1 MLLLKNG
8 TTAAGNQVDIL
19 IDDTK
24 IIKIASNLEDSN
36 AETIDL
42 QGKLVAPGLIDV
54 HVHLREPGNTRK
66 ETIASGTAAAARGGY
81 TTIAAMPNTNPV
93 PDSLENVHFV
103 ESLIQKDAKIRVLP
117 YASIT
122 VNEAGQE
129 LIDFESVANTTI
141 LGYTDDGKGIQEAGM
156 MYLAMEKAAALNK
169 PIVAHCEDESLL
181 FDGYIHMGEY
191 AAAKG
196 HRGILSASESV
207 HIARDIMLAQ
217 ATGVHYHV
225 CHISTKESVA
235 LVRLGKSLGIKV
247 TAEVSPHHLI
257 LADTDIK
264 DDDTNYKMNPPL
276 RSPEDREA
284 LIAGLLDGTIDM
296 IATDHAPHTAEEKSW
311 GLEQAPMGIVGLETA
326 FPLMYTHFVKTGKM
340 SVAELVAKMSEK
352 PAEIFDLPYGK
363 LEEGAIADLV
373 IIDLDK
379 EMAIDPST
387 FKSQGTNT
395 PFGGWNVAGW
405 PVMTVFEGEV
415 VYNEL

>member
-8 TTAAGNQVDIL
+8 TTTTGTKTDIL
-19 IDDTK
+19 IDGKNIVKMAPT
-24 IIKIASNLEDSN
+24 IE
-36 AETIDL
+36 ETSAKVVDL

-66 ETIASGTAAAARGGY
+66 ETIKSGTAAAARGGY
-81 TTIAAMPNTNPV
+81 TTIAAMPNTSPV
-93 PDSLENVHFV
+93 PDSLEHVKFV
-103 ESLIQKDAKIRVLP
+103 EELIQKDASIRVLP

-129 LIDFESVANTTI
+129 LIDFESVSNTTI

-156 MYLAMEKAAALNK
+156 MYLAMERAAKLGK

-181 FDGYIHMGEY
+181 FDGYLHMGEY

-196 HRGILSASESV
+196 HRGILSATESV

-326 FPLMYTHFVKTGKM
+326 FPLMYTHFVKTGKLTL
-340 SVAELVAKMSEK
+340 AQLIEKMATK
-352 PAEIFDLPYGK
+352 PAEIFNLPYGK
-363 LEEGAIADLV
+363 LEEGALADLV
-373 IIDLDK
+373 VIDLEK

-415 VYNEL
+415 AYSEL